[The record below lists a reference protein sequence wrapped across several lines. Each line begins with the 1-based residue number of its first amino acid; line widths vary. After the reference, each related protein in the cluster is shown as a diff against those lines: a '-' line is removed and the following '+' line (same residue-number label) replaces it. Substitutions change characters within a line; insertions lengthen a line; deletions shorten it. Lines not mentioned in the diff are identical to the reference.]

1 MTTTTPT
8 SPDAMRDV
16 HDRDARSGDQH
27 GTRAVPPR
35 VSLVDRTLMH
45 VGLALL
51 LLGER
56 RAAAPRP
63 AERPRIDTAGR
74 PTAEIFRQFC

>member
-1 MTTTTPT
+1 MTMTAPN
-8 SPDAMRDV
+8 SRHAGAQIV
-16 HDRDARSGDQH
+16 DRRPLD
-27 GTRAVPPR
+27 TPR
-35 VSLVDRTLMH
+35 VSLVDRTLMQ

-63 AERPRIDTAGR
+63 AGRARIDTAGR

>member
-1 MTTTTPT
+1 MTMTTPASRDA
-8 SPDAMRDV
+8 SPDG
-16 HDRDARSGDQH
+16 HGLDARSGD
-27 GTRAVPPR
+27 RAVPPH

-63 AERPRIDTAGR
+63 TERLRIDTAGR
-74 PTAEIFRQFC
+74 PTAEFFRQFC